1 MKLKIILTSTH
12 IVLAIIFYFIGSNNG
27 KLDQI
32 EVEKNYSLEEL
43 TENLKKKESEQIK
56 ELVSQDL
63 QYASDR
69 SYSYYKREY
78 INENYVKGYIKNN
91 SSIVNAKDFV
101 VKIDYFT
108 KTNKFISSQTFDIY
122 EYVKPKDSLSV
133 KILLNLP
140 ENTETVDVSLTSI
153 GVE

>member
-1 MKLKIILTSTH
+1 MKLKIILASTH
-12 IVLAIIFYFIGSNNG
+12 IILAIIFYFIGSNNG

-32 EVEKNYSLEEL
+32 EVEKNYTIEEL

-63 QYASDR
+63 VYASDR
-69 SYSYYKREY
+69 SYSYYKSEY

>member
-1 MKLKIILTSTH
+1 MKLKIILASTH
-12 IVLAIIFYFIGSNNG
+12 IILAIIFYFIGSNNG

-32 EVEKNYSLEEL
+32 EVEKNYTIEEL

-63 QYASDR
+63 VYASDR
-69 SYSYYKREY
+69 SYSYYKSEY

-101 VKIDYFT
+101 A
-108 KTNKFISSQTFDIY
+108 
-122 EYVKPKDSLSV
+122 
-133 KILLNLP
+133 
-140 ENTETVDVSLTSI
+140 
-153 GVE
+153 

>member
-1 MKLKIILTSTH
+1 MKLKIILASTH
-12 IVLAIIFYFIGSNNG
+12 IILAIILYFIGSNNG

-32 EVEKNYSLEEL
+32 EVEKNYTLEEL

-63 QYASDR
+63 EYASDR

-140 ENTETVDVSLTSI
+140 ENTETIDVSLTSI